1 MFRAM
6 LIAGLRGTYRLTY
19 SRVALIFFCVI
30 TGFADRRTR
39 NIFGRERVKGLSEEI
54 QCAALRRLL
63 ILDAAARFEDLRVP
77 PGNRLESLQG
87 DLRGFHSIRVNDQ
100 WRIVFRWSEGN
111 ASDVRLIDYH

>member
-6 LIAGLRGTYRLTY
+6 LIAGLRGTSRLTY
-19 SRVALIFFCVI
+19 SRVALIFSCVI

-54 QCAALRRLL
+54 QRAALRKLL

-111 ASDVRLIDYH
+111 ASDVRIIDYH